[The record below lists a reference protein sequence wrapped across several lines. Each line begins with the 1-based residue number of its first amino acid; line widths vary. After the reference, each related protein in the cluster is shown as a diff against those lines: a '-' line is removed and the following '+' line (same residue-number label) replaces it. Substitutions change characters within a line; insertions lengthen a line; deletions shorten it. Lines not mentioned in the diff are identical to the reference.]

1 VHALSVLSFLI
12 TIAIIAAAIKWED
25 GTAILAICFIS
36 LAGTVVWYVKAYP
49 FLAPLY
55 ELCVCVCVCLSGVRS
70 PYPAHGGIHSYACMA
85 DTVCRTDTATPRG
98 GVRSS

>member
-55 ELCVCVCVCLSGVRS
+55 ELCVCVCVCVSVGS
-70 PYPAHGGIHSYACMA
+70 PFSLPRPWGYPFVCMHG
-85 DTVCRTDTATPRG
+85 
-98 GVRSS
+98 